1 MPKDNGH
8 RSGPVAGERVI
19 IQKYAN
25 RRLYNKATSSY
36 ITLEDLAAMV
46 RQGVDFE
53 VHDAKSGEDI
63 TRKVL
68 TQIIFE
74 EESTGQSLLPIAF
87 LRQLIGF
94 YGDRLQAFL
103 PSYLELSLDSF
114 MRQRERMKTQF
125 AQITL
130 PGAGAFDE
138 QIRQN
143 MALFDRAMKM
153 FSPFAFRPDE
163 PAQAEPA
170 AGAEERRKESED
182 IAQLRA
188 QMAQMQEQLA
198 ALAAKK

>member
-1 MPKDNGH
+1 
-8 RSGPVAGERVI
+8 
-19 IQKYAN
+19 
-25 RRLYNKATSSY
+25 
-36 ITLEDLAAMV
+36 
-46 RQGVDFE
+46 
-53 VHDAKSGEDI
+53 
-63 TRKVL
+63 
-68 TQIIFE
+68 
-74 EESTGQSLLPIAF
+74 
-87 LRQLIGF
+87 
-94 YGDRLQAFL
+94 
-103 PSYLELSLDSF
+103 